1 MNIEKR
7 HGYEVIDLGLDA
19 LMEYASTWSVN
30 FQLIQM
36 VLIYFAYLSL
46 IKIEVKIAYLIQ

>member
-7 HGYEVIDLGLDA
+7 HGHEVITLGLDA
-19 LMEYASTWSVN
+19 LMEYASTWPVN

-36 VLIYFAYLSL
+36 VLVYFAYLSL
-46 IKIEVKIAYLIQ
+46 IKIEVKIALLIQ